1 MSQETFHSSISLSQ
15 LLAEAGVRPVSNI
28 RVTGPGSLSALLWL
42 CRRGYERVGCL
53 QAGRR
58 SPADDAEA
66 LLVAHTATSA
76 WLADLLDR
84 GPHVREGGVMIVQ
97 TAHAPAA
104 NDVVVEAVFRAHGFN
119 VVRRLSG
126 AHRSVLVARRA
137 AAGDLREAA

>member
-1 MSQETFHSSISLSQ
+1 MSQETSRSSISLAQ
-15 LLAEAGVRPVSNI
+15 LLAEAGVRPGSNI

-42 CRRGYERVGCL
+42 CRRGYDRVGCL

-66 LLVAHTATSA
+66 LLVAHTATGG

-84 GPHVREGGVMIVQ
+84 GPHMREGGVMIVQ
-97 TAHAPAA
+97 TAHASAA
-104 NDVVVEAVFRAHGFN
+104 NDGVVEAVFRAHRFN

-126 AHRSVLVARRA
+126 APRDVLVARRSV
-137 AAGDLREAA
+137 GDLREAA

>member
-1 MSQETFHSSISLSQ
+1 MSQQISPSSISLAQ
-15 LLAEAGVRPVSNI
+15 LLAEAGVRPSSNI
-28 RVTGPGSLSALLWL
+28 RVTGPGSLPALLWL
-42 CRRGYERVGCL
+42 CRRGYDRVGCL

-66 LLVAHTATSA
+66 LLVAHTATSG

-84 GPHVREGGVMIVQ
+84 GPHVCEGGVMIVQ

-104 NDVVVEAVFRAHGFN
+104 NDGVVEAVFRAHRFN

-126 AHRSVLVARRA
+126 AHRNVLVARRSVSEWRQA
-137 AAGDLREAA
+137 A

>member
-66 LLVAHTATSA
+66 LLVAHTATSS
-76 WLADLLDR
+76 
-84 GPHVREGGVMIVQ
+84 PPSH
-97 TAHAPAA
+97 
-104 NDVVVEAVFRAHGFN
+104 
-119 VVRRLSG
+119 S
-126 AHRSVLVARRA
+126 RSSVARRSRT
-137 AAGDLREAA
+137 GSSSSVRTIR

>member
-1 MSQETFHSSISLSQ
+1 MSQETSRSSISLSQ
-15 LLAEAGVRPVSNI
+15 LLAEAGVRPGSNI

-42 CRRGYERVGCL
+42 CRRGYDRVGCL

-66 LLVAHTATSA
+66 LLVAHTATGG

-104 NDVVVEAVFRAHGFN
+104 NDGVVEAVFRAHRFN

-126 AHRSVLVARRA
+126 VHRNVLVARRA
-137 AAGDLREAA
+137 VSELRAAA

>member
-1 MSQETFHSSISLSQ
+1 MSQETFQSSISLAQ
-15 LLAEAGVRPVSNI
+15 LLAEAGVRPASNI

-58 SPADDAEA
+58 SPADDAEV
-66 LLVAHTATSA
+66 LLVAQTATGA
-76 WLADLLDR
+76 WLADLLAR
-84 GPHVREGGVMIVQ
+84 GPHVCEGGMMIVQ

-104 NDVVVEAVFRAHGFN
+104 NDGVVEAVFRAHGFN

-126 AHRSVLVARRA
+126 AHRTVLVARRPA
-137 AAGDLREAA
+137 ADKLRQAA

>member
-1 MSQETFHSSISLSQ
+1 MSQETFRSSISLSQ
-15 LLAEAGVRPVSNI
+15 LLAESGVRPGSNI

-42 CRRGYERVGCL
+42 CRRGYQKVGCL

-66 LLVAHTATSA
+66 LLVAHTATSG

-104 NDVVVEAVFRAHGFN
+104 NDGVVEAVFRAHGFN
-119 VVRRLSG
+119 VVQRLCG
-126 AHRSVLVARRA
+126 VHRNVLVARRA
-137 AAGDLREAA
+137 PAADLREAA